1 MGDWDGSMKN
11 SFDMT
16 GKVVLLTGAAGGIGR
31 ALAKGFWEAGAV
43 VLPVIRQAEID
54 WGAALPRQATTTW
67 KPLVCDLAQP
77 EVAEALAN
85 LAVAAGEGRVDVLIN
100 NAGMTLAAGNNQFDE
115 QLRRRV
121 HLINFEIPYIL
132 CGLFASFMAEW
143 GGGAIINVTSIN
155 AELAFPANPA
165 YITSKAA
172 LRLLTKSVARDFG
185 ARGVRAN
192 NLCPGYIKT
201 KMTAASQADPIL
213 NEERRSRTMLGRW
226 GEPEDLVGPALF
238 LASDAARY
246 VTGLDLHVDGGWSA
260 MGL

>member
-1 MGDWDGSMKN
+1 MNDR
-11 SFDMT
+11 FDLR

-31 ALAKGFWEAGAV
+31 ALAQGFWEAGSI
-43 VLPVIRQAEID
+43 VLPVVRQAKVD
-54 WGAALPRQATTTW
+54 WGTTLPGQATSTW
-67 KPLVCDLAQP
+67 RPLVCDLAQP
-77 EVAEALAN
+77 NAARELVDLALA
-85 LAVAAGEGRVDVLIN
+85 AGGGRVDVLIN
-100 NAGMTLAAGNNQFDE
+100 NAGITLAAGNDQFAE
-115 QLRRRV
+115 QLRREV
-121 HLINFEIPYIL
+121 HRINFEIPYAL
-132 CGLFASFMAEW
+132 CGLFAPLMAEQ

-165 YITSKAA
+165 YVTSKAA

-201 KMTAASQADPIL
+201 RMTATSQADPAL

-226 GEPEDLVGPALF
+226 GKPEDLVGPALF

-246 VTGLDLHVDGGWSA
+246 ITGLDLYVDGGWSA